1 MHEIILPDDVKPAL
15 EWVNNRILQKVSAE
29 RKHGL
34 AQGRFWAALDSWARS
49 SGKGTAATEWRFQVQ
64 PPGEIRRS
72 LVPDVGYLSYDRM
85 PLEEQE
91 QAGAPAIAPDAVVEV
106 LSPDDR
112 SADVEEK
119 VRVYLSAGTA
129 VVFLVDTEKRTVAVC
144 GVDGRL
150 LLGESDFIEHRSL
163 PGLRF
168 PVRDLFQSPQPRRSG

>member
-15 EWVNNRILQKVSAE
+15 EWVNNRILQKVSPE

-34 AQGRFWAALDSWARS
+34 AQGRFWSALDSWARA
-49 SGKGTAATEWRFQVQ
+49 GGTGTAATEWRFQVR
-64 PPGEIRRS
+64 PAGEIRRS

-91 QAGAPAIAPDAVVEV
+91 RTGAPAMAPDAVVEV

-112 SADVEEK
+112 TADVEEK
-119 VRVYLSAGTA
+119 IRVYLSAGTA
-129 VVFLVDTEKRTVAVC
+129 VVFLVDTEKRTVAVRD
-144 GVDGRL
+144 VDGRRL
-150 LLGESDFIEHRSL
+150 LRESEFVEHRSL

-168 PVRDLFQSPQPRRSG
+168 PVRDLFESPQPPRSG